1 VTLPDLIRDV
11 VGHLD
16 AAGVP
21 YMITGSV
28 ASSYHGEPR
37 ATRDLDVV
45 IEADRPSLSRL
56 VERLRT
62 GGLYVDLTAAL
73 GALTAQGQFN
83 AIDAST
89 GWKVDFIIR
98 RDRPFSRAEFAR
110 RMRAD
115 LLGTAAFIATPE
127 DTILA
132 KLEWAMTSGS
142 ARQLADVSALLDV
155 GRETLDLEYIDRWA
169 DSLGV
174 GDAWRAV
181 RDAG

>member
-1 VTLPDLIRDV
+1 VTLPELIRDV
-11 VGHLD
+11 VAHLE
-16 AAGVP
+16 AAGVL
-21 YMITGSV
+21 YMVTGSV

-56 VERLRT
+56 VERLRS
-62 GGLYVDLTAAL
+62 GGLYVDIPAAL
-73 GALTAQGQFN
+73 DALTVQGQFN

-98 RDRPFSRAEFAR
+98 RDRAFSREEFAR

-115 LLGTAAFIATPE
+115 LLGTAAFVATPE
-127 DTILA
+127 DTIIA

-155 GRETLDLEYIDRWA
+155 GRDTLDLEYIDRWA